1 VTVSGVAGFIQVVDG
16 VFVRASEIV
25 EVNAREVRTRSGLTY
40 IHKTLLTDMMQKIRA
55 CERSERASRQ

>member
-1 VTVSGVAGFIQVVDG
+1 VDG